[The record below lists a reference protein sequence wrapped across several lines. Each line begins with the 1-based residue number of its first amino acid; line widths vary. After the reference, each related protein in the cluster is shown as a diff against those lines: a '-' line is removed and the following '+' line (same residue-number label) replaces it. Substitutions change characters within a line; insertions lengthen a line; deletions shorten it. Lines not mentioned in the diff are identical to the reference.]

1 VQGRIEFVQVPA
13 QPLLRPAPLVDEV
26 VAMIDEQFQLVQRL
40 LVLARPF
47 ESRLLEGGA
56 RDRERVDRVRLP
68 ARPAASALRRGQ
80 SRRHPHEPLAC
91 TKHCPLER
99 SRDMPAVLERPE
111 PISA

>member
-56 RDRERVDRVRLP
+56 RDRERVDRVRPSRASGRVGAAARSVAAAP
-68 ARPAASALRRGQ
+68 ARAARLHEALSAR
-80 SRRHPHEPLAC
+80 AF
-91 TKHCPLER
+91 
-99 SRDMPAVLERPE
+99 A
-111 PISA
+111 